1 MKEQI
6 EQFASLLMQAL
17 KANHL
22 KGITDAQRAEKARE
36 YQSRVSVHINA
47 MTGYPH
53 LGAFLASSETNEIKL
68 STLKTLGAAV
78 LKEDWSKL
86 VGEIPKGQAQIPV
99 GESGPE
105 PAPVQGGNNETEQAT
120 QQVQPTPPAATVNTD
135 SEAEALQTLANA
147 LKRFM
152 PPVPT
157 TSKIDENRV
166 KEIMEAS
173 LSPIRKI
180 IDDLAGRQA
189 PARAVIEIVKD
200 GKVVKT
206 IDKLSH
212 WQLPQVATWVQAN
225 VPVWLW
231 GQAGGGKTTLA
242 YQLADSLGL
251 TPTVISID
259 PTMTVGKMIGFKNM
273 ANGEFQ
279 QGFAYLPY
287 RDGGLLFLDEID
299 TGDPGILASTNAL
312 IANDRYLFPNGETVK
327 RHKDFRVV
335 AGGNTKGCGAVA
347 GYTARNR
354 LDAATLDRFA
364 VIELTYDQSLT
375 ESIIFGEPIT
385 PLKSWSAVKDPSED
399 DVRKYVNY
407 WKAVGAQV
415 ASGYGGFLLSPRA
428 AILGA
433 RAIRAGVPVSEVVDA
448 LIFKLVG
455 SDTRTTIESLCG
467 RLS

>member
-1 MKEQI
+1 
-6 EQFASLLMQAL
+6 MQAL
-17 KANHL
+17 QAKHL
-22 KGITDAQRAEKARE
+22 KGITEHQRAEKSRE
-36 YQSRVSVHINA
+36 YQTRVSAHIA
-47 MTGYPH
+47 AISGFPH
-53 LGAFLASSETNEIKL
+53 VGAYLAASTVPDADKEA
-68 STLKTLGAAV
+68 TLKVLGRAV
-78 LKEDWSKL
+78 LKEDWSELK
-86 VGEIPKGQAQIPV
+86 GENPKGQAEEPGDTPDPQ
-99 GESGPE
+99 
-105 PAPVQGGNNETEQAT
+105 PAPVQGEGNTEQQT
-120 QQVQPTPPAATVNTD
+120 QLPQPTPPPVVVNHGD
-135 SEAEALQTLANA
+135 DEAEALQTLAKA

-152 PPVPT
+152 PAAPSVEPA
-157 TSKIDENRV
+157 KLDEGRV
-166 KEIMEAS
+166 KEILDAS
-173 LSPIRKI
+173 LSPIRKL
-180 IDDLAGRQA
+180 IDELSGRQA
-189 PARAVIEIVKD
+189 PPRAVIEIVKD
-200 GKVVKT
+200 GKAIKT
-206 IDKLSH
+206 IDGLSH

-242 YQLADSLGL
+242 YQLADALSL

-259 PTMTVGKMIGFKNM
+259 PTMTVGKMMGFKNM
-273 ANGEFQ
+273 ANGEFC

-312 IANDRYLFPNGETVK
+312 VANDRYLFPNGETVK

-385 PLKSWSAVKDPSED
+385 PLKSWAGVKDPSED

-407 WKAVGAQV
+407 WKAVSAQI

-433 RAIRAGVPVSEVVDA
+433 RAIRAGVPVNEVVDA

-455 SDTRTTIESLCG
+455 SDTRATIESSCG